1 MTKEIVSGMAFRNR
15 LLSGVTLLAD
25 TVKDAMGPYGRNI
38 MWQRGQTILSGDMT
52 NITELKSEDP
62 VENMGIQVL
71 GEACKRTYVQAGNG
85 GRVTALL
92 AQYILQEGLRNTAAG
107 ADALALKRGLQEA
120 AQVGVAAINRLSQPI
135 SSSKE
140 AAQAASAAAGDT
152 AIGQIIADAL
162 EQVGPAG
169 TVTVESSGS
178 VETICDLRMGLHYEK
193 GWLSSEMATDE
204 AKTAAELHQARILIT
219 DQKITHARII
229 APLLEQAAATGTPL
243 LIIADS
249 VEGDAL
255 STLILNI
262 RRKILKAA
270 AVHPPAYGNGRR
282 ARLEDIAIAVG
293 GVFFS
298 EQSAFRVEE
307 ATWDLLGAADSVHI
321 DRHNT
326 VIMGSAGNHEEIV
339 QRVNSLR
346 TLLQKT
352 DFEFDRQQL
361 KERIAQLSGG
371 VAVIR
376 VGGATEAE
384 IKDKVS
390 RAESALSTAKAALS
404 HGIVPGGGTV
414 FLRILPAVQAYVR
427 SVSGDRATG
436 GSILMNAL
444 EQPLRQ
450 IARNAGLD
458 DTMFVHLVKQAEDNN
473 AGLDA
478 ANSKVTDLIKAGII
492 DSATE
497 ASMSLQNAVSAAAML
512 LTAEAGVLSTT
523 LEHNR
528 K

>member
-1 MTKEIVSGMAFRNR
+1 MTKEIVSGMAFRSR

-25 TVKDAMGPYGRNI
+25 TVKDAIGPYGRNI
-38 MWQRGQTILSGDMT
+38 MWQREQTILSGDMS
-52 NITELKSEDP
+52 NIRELQSDDP
-62 VENMGIQVL
+62 VENMGIQVV
-71 GEACKRTYVQAGNG
+71 GEACKHTYVQAGNG

-120 AQVGVAAINRLSQPI
+120 AQVGLAAINRLSQPV
-135 SSSKE
+135 SSPKA
-140 AAQAASAAAGDT
+140 AAQAASAAAGD
-152 AIGQIIADAL
+152 ASIGQIVADAL
-162 EQVGPAG
+162 ERVGPTG
-169 TVTVESSGS
+169 TVTVEASGS
-178 VETICDLRMGLHYEK
+178 LETICDLRMGLHYEK
-193 GWLSSEMATDE
+193 GWLSPEMATDE
-204 AKTAAELHQARILIT
+204 AKTTAELHRARILIT
-219 DQKITHARII
+219 DQKITHARMI

-262 RRKILKAA
+262 RRKIIKAA
-270 AVHPPAYGNGRR
+270 AVHPPAYGNGRS

-307 ATWDLLGAADSVHI
+307 ATWDLLGAADSVRI

-326 VIMGSAGNHEEIV
+326 VIMGGAGNHQEIV
-339 QRVNSLR
+339 QRVNSLQ

-352 DFEFDRQQL
+352 DFEFDRQKL

-376 VGGATEAE
+376 VGGATKAE
-384 IKDKVS
+384 IKDKVI

-414 FLRILPAVQAYVR
+414 YLRILPAVQAYVR

-458 DTMFVHLVKQAEDNN
+458 DAMFVHLVKQAEDNN
-473 AGLDA
+473 MGLDA
-478 ANSKVTDLIKAGII
+478 AKGKVTDLIEAGII
-492 DSATE
+492 DSAIE
-497 ASMSLQNAVSAAAML
+497 ASLALQNAVSAAAML
-512 LTAEAGVLSTT
+512 LTAEAGVFPAP
-523 LEHNR
+523 LEHHS